1 MPSARTALTA
11 ACIGASLAGLAGT
24 IIISDLSAAAAA
36 GLAFAGWLGV
46 SIIGDLLHR
55 IKPFR
60 HGGRLQ
66 RLKRIGGPVWGMWVA
81 HFGMVIF
88 LIGAL
93 GEGLFQTE
101 VITRAKPGETIMLAE
116 QEAKF
121 IGVEVRQGPNYQT
134 ETAVV
139 DLFENGTQIT
149 TLYPEKRFYPAARQ
163 TTTEAAIRTRLSGDH
178 YMVLGDGDAKKGY
191 TLRLYYKPL
200 VSFIWLG
207 TIFMALGGSIAILR
221 RPRPPA
227 KTTAEA
233 A

>member
-1 MPSARTALTA
+1 
-11 ACIGASLAGLAGT
+11 
-24 IIISDLSAAAAA
+24 
-36 GLAFAGWLGV
+36 
-46 SIIGDLLHR
+46 
-55 IKPFR
+55 
-60 HGGRLQ
+60 
-66 RLKRIGGPVWGMWVA
+66 MWVA